1 MKYLFIA
8 VSSLLAIAAQTI
20 AGSNFFLFNFLDLS
34 LLLITYWAMYR
45 NRTQALFTGALTG
58 LLLDAMLGWPL
69 GYNGF
74 GKTLAAFAIGQAV
87 RKANTDEKWIRFLI
101 IVSASC
107 LNSLSIFLLF
117 WLTQRP
123 ANNIYLSSSVIQAFI
138 TAGVG
143 ILVFA
148 VMDSY
153 RQAQTRKV
161 G

>member
-8 VSSLLAIAAQTI
+8 VSSLLAIVAQTI

-123 ANNIYLSSSVIQAFI
+123 TNNIYLSSSVIQALI

-148 VMDSY
+148 AMDSY

>member
-8 VSSLLAIAAQTI
+8 VSSLLAIVAQTI

-123 ANNIYLSSSVIQAFI
+123 ANSIYLSSSVIQAFI

-148 VMDSY
+148 VVDSY

>member
-1 MKYLFIA
+1 MLHE
-8 VSSLLAIAAQTI
+8 
-20 AGSNFFLFNFLDLS
+20 
-34 LLLITYWAMYR
+34 
-45 NRTQALFTGALTG
+45 GARVELPPG
-58 LLLDAMLGWPL
+58 LR
-69 GYNGF
+69 
-74 GKTLAAFAIGQAV
+74 Q
-87 RKANTDEKWIRFLI
+87 
-101 IVSASC
+101 
-107 LNSLSIFLLF
+107 FLLRVHDYRPTPSD

>member
-8 VSSLLAIAAQTI
+8 VSSFLAIAAQTI
-20 AGSNFFLFNFLDLS
+20 AGTNFFLFNFLDLS
-34 LLLITYWAMYR
+34 LLLIAYWATYR
-45 NRTQALFTGALTG
+45 SRTQALFTGALTG

-74 GKTLAAFAIGQAV
+74 GKTLAAFAIGHAV
-87 RKANTDEKWIRFLI
+87 RKVNTDETWIRFTI
-101 IVSASC
+101 MASASC

-117 WLTQRP
+117 WLMQRP
-123 ANNIYLSSSVIQAFI
+123 TNSIYLSSSLIQALI

-143 ILVFA
+143 VLVFA
-148 VMDSY
+148 VVDSY
-153 RQAQTRKV
+153 NQAQTRKV

>member
-8 VSSLLAIAAQTI
+8 VSSLLAIVAQTI

-87 RKANTDEKWIRFLI
+87 QKANTDEKWIRFLI
-101 IVSASC
+101 IVTASC

-123 ANNIYLSSSVIQAFI
+123 ANSIYLSSSVIQAFI

>member
-1 MKYLFIA
+1 MKYLFIT

-20 AGSNFFLFNFLDLS
+20 AGSNFFLFNFLDIS
-34 LLLITYWAMYR
+34 LLLIAYWAMYR
-45 NRTQALFTGALTG
+45 SRTQALFTGALTG

-101 IVSASC
+101 IATASC

-123 ANNIYLSSSVIQAFI
+123 TNSIYLSSSVIQALI

-153 RQAQTRKV
+153 HQAQIRKV